1 MSKID
6 SLRSAAE
13 KAEAEAQKVMAEKD
27 DITRRYREKS
37 RAATDR
43 AAAAQK
49 ALLDAQVVEAAL
61 ERDDLR
67 QADIDRMAP
76 GLSEDARAELQRGFD
91 QRDA

>member
-13 KAEAEAQKVMAEKD
+13 KAEQDAQKAMAD
-27 DITRRYREKS
+27 RDAAREKVKK
-37 RAATDR
+37 ATAK

-49 ALLDAQVVEAAL
+49 ELLDAQVVAAAL

-67 QADIDRMAP
+67 QSDIDRMAP

-91 QRDA
+91 QKDA